1 MGKKAAVVAPG
12 GDNGPNTIF
21 KATYSGV
28 PVYEMLCREVAVMR
42 RRSDAYLNATQILKV
57 AGFDKPQRTRV
68 LEREVQKGEH
78 EKVQGG
84 YGKYQGTWIPIE
96 RGLALAKQYGV
107 EDLLRP
113 IIDYVPT
120 SVSPPPAPKHS
131 VAPPTKSRKEKE
143 RKANKE
149 QGTPSKTGPTS
160 AAALQAQAQL
170 AASRN
175 TNTTRMPEST
185 PDVDTSMKSGEVEES
200 PPITPEEEDSSS
212 QTPSPVVSEAELQ
225 GSSLLNHQHHPSMDV
240 DGINVG
246 IPMGVQMGLLPQM
259 ETLDSISRKRNAAMM
274 MDEDQD
280 QYSQL
285 RRIRGNSAVHTPQGS
300 PRQLAMGLLP
310 ASSSGS
316 GGHGNVN
323 ISSHQPQHQEEPPI
337 GPEGYT
343 DMILN
348 YFVSDSTQIPQIL
361 VSPPHDYDPN
371 SRIDDDGHTAL
382 HWACAMGRVRVVKL
396 LLTAGASI
404 FAGNNAEQTPL
415 MRSVMFSNNYDMRKF
430 PELYELLH
438 RSTLNIDKQ
447 NRTVFHHIA
456 NLALAK
462 GKTHAAKYYM
472 ETILSRLADYPQEL
486 ADVINFQDEEA
497 ETALT
502 IAARARSR
510 RLVKALLD
518 HGADPKIKNRDFKSA
533 EDYILEDE
541 RFRSS
546 PVQPNGN
553 SNNNNGGG
561 PSSSAAGGGRQTSGG
576 GGSGEQKPNTTAN
589 NNEKISFAPQLY
601 SSEAARLT
609 GGTALQDI
617 TSNIQ
622 SLAKSFDNELQG
634 KERDILQAKAMLTSI
649 HTEVTEANK
658 LISKL
663 NEKTSSLEE
672 KKLELNNLQSNL
684 KTKIKENLKKGYE
697 LWLKDELKRDNQFQS
712 LSDEQKENQIGE
724 YKDIKELIDLPI
736 GGQEV
741 VQAEE
746 ERLRWEIEEKR
757 KRRSELVDK
766 FVKVQTEAGTS
777 EQIAKYRRLIA
788 AGCGGSKVE
797 DVDEVMSQLLQTLE
811 GETEQNVYPTQNL
824 TDASWMT

>member
-1 MGKKAAVVAPG
+1 MVKKPVAPG
-12 GDNGPNTIF
+12 GENGPNTIF

-28 PVYEMLCREVAVMR
+28 PVYEMLCRNVAVMR
-42 RRSDAYLNATQILKV
+42 RRADAYLNATQILKV

-113 IIDYVPT
+113 LIDYVPT
-120 SVSPPPAPKHS
+120 SVSPPPAPKHA
-131 VAPPTKSRKEKE
+131 VAPPTKTKKEKE
-143 RKANKE
+143 SKAAKE
-149 QGTPSKTGPTS
+149 ASATPSKTGPTS

-170 AASRN
+170 AASRA
-175 TNTTRMPEST
+175 RMQDST
-185 PDVDTSMKSGEVEES
+185 PDVDTSLRSAEAEES
-200 PPITPEEEDSSS
+200 PSATPEDDDSSS
-212 QTPSPVVSEAELQ
+212 ETPSPVASAAGDAVQERAQ
-225 GSSLLNHQHHPSMDV
+225 QMDV
-240 DGINVG
+240 DGMGMHINMG
-246 IPMGVQMGLLPQM
+246 MPMSMSM
-259 ETLDSISRKRNAAMM
+259 DSLGSGSRKRNAAIM

-280 QYSQL
+280 QYAHL
-285 RRIRGNSAVHTPQGS
+285 RRARGHSAVHTPQGS
-300 PRQLAMGLLP
+300 PRHLGMGM
-310 ASSSGS
+310 GD
-316 GGHGNVN
+316 
-323 ISSHQPQHQEEPPI
+323 EPI
-337 GPEGYT
+337 GPEQYT
-343 DMILN
+343 DIILN
-348 YFVSDSTQIPQIL
+348 YFVSETTQIPQIL

-404 FAGNNAEQTPL
+404 FSGNNAEQTPL

-486 ADVINFQDEEA
+486 ADVINFQDEEG

-518 HGADPKIKNRDFKSA
+518 HGADPKVKNRDFKSA

-546 PVQPNGN
+546 PVQPNGT
-553 SNNNNGGG
+553 GGG
-561 PSSSAAGGGRQTSGG
+561 SSSTRQISGG
-576 GGSGEQKPNTTAN
+576 GLADKTV
-589 NNEKISFAPQLY
+589 FAPQLY
-601 SSEAARLT
+601 TTEAARLA
-609 GGTALQDI
+609 GGQCLQDI
-617 TSNIQ
+617 TAHMQ
-622 SLAKSFDNELQG
+622 SLARSFDAELQG
-634 KERDILQAKAMLTSI
+634 KERDILQAKAMLTNI
-649 HTEVTEANK
+649 HAEVTEASRV
-658 LISKL
+658 ISTL
-663 NEKTSSLEE
+663 TEQSASTDEKRRESESLQATLRGKVGE
-672 KKLELNNLQSNL
+672 S
-684 KTKIKENLKKGYE
+684 LKKGYE
-697 LWLKDELKRDNQFQS
+697 TWLTGQLAREERWKKGESTGEETGDLEELHN
-712 LSDEQKENQIGE
+712 
-724 YKDIKELIDLPI
+724 LPS

-757 KRRSELVDK
+757 RRRGELVRRY
-766 FVKVQTEAGTS
+766 VKAQTEAGTS
-777 EQIAKYRRLIA
+777 EQIAKYRRLIS
-788 AGCGGSKVE
+788 AGCGGISVNE
-797 DVDEVMSQLLQTLE
+797 VDDVMNQLLETLE
-811 GETEQNVYPTQNL
+811 NESERNAYAAIPEVGTAT
-824 TDASWMT
+824 WMS

>member
-1 MGKKAAVVAPG
+1 MGKKTVAQG
-12 GDNGPNTIF
+12 GEAGPNTIF

-28 PVYEMLCREVAVMR
+28 PVYEMLCRDVAVMR

-120 SVSPPPAPKHS
+120 SVSPPPAPKHT
-131 VAPPTKSRKEKE
+131 VAPPTKSRKERE
-143 RKANKE
+143 RKSNKE
-149 QGTPSKTGPTS
+149 QSTPSKTGPTS

-170 AASRN
+170 AASASASASR
-175 TNTTRMPEST
+175 TTHRMQEST
-185 PDVDTSMKSGEVEES
+185 PDVDTSMRSGEVEETPS
-200 PPITPEEEDSSS
+200 ATPEDEDSSS
-212 QTPSPVVSEAELQ
+212 QTPSPVGSEAEL
-225 GSSLLNHQHHPSMDV
+225 GESSLHNHHHHPSMDV
-240 DGINVG
+240 DGIQMG
-246 IPMGVQMGLLPQM
+246 MPLGVQMNLLPQM
-259 ETLDSISRKRNAAMM
+259 ETLDSVSRKRNAATMM
-274 MDEDQD
+274 MDEDQQNQQEQD
-280 QYSQL
+280 HYSQL

-300 PRQLAMGLLP
+300 PRNLSMGLLP

-316 GGHGNVN
+316 GGFHP
-323 ISSHQPQHQEEPPI
+323 HPQDDGSAPI
-337 GPEGYT
+337 GPEAYT

-348 YFVSDSTQIPQIL
+348 YFVSESTQIPQIL
-361 VSPPHDYDPN
+361 VSPPHDYDAN
-371 SRIDDDGHTAL
+371 TRIDEDGHTAL
-382 HWACAMGRVRVVKL
+382 HWACALGRVRVVKL

-404 FAGNNAEQTPL
+404 FIGNNAEQTPL
-415 MRSVMFSNNYDMRKF
+415 MRSVMFSNNYDVRKF

-456 NLALAK
+456 NIALTK

-472 ETILSRLADYPQEL
+472 ETILSRLSDYPQEL
-486 ADVINFQDEEA
+486 ADVINFQDEEG

-510 RLVKALLD
+510 RLVKSLLD

-546 PVQPNGN
+546 PVQQAN
-553 SNNNNGGG
+553 
-561 PSSSAAGGGRQTSGG
+561 GG
-576 GGSGEQKPNTTAN
+576 GGSSRQLSGEQKLGFG
-589 NNEKISFAPQLY
+589 EKDEKKDKDKVSFAPQLY

-609 GGTALQDI
+609 GGSALQDI

-622 SLAKSFDNELQG
+622 SLAKSFDNELKS

-649 HTEVTEANK
+649 HTEVTETNK
-658 LISKL
+658 LIAGL
-663 NEKTSSLEE
+663 NEKTLSIED
-672 KKLELNNLQSNL
+672 KKNELNSLKKNLNV
-684 KTKIKENLKKGYE
+684 KIKKELKKGWE
-697 LWLKDELKRDNQFQS
+697 SWLKDELSRESQWKSGNNGGDNA
-712 LSDEQKENQIGE
+712 
-724 YKDIKELIDLPI
+724 DLEALHNLPS

-757 KRRSELVDK
+757 KRKNELVEK
-766 FVKVQTEAGTS
+766 FVKAQTEAGTS

-797 DVDEVMSQLLQTLE
+797 DVDELMSQLLETLE
-811 GETEQNVYPTQNL
+811 NENEQNVYAAQTETQQDLINVN
-824 TDASWMT
+824 WMT

>member
-1 MGKKAAVVAPG
+1 MGKKAVVAPG
-12 GDNGPNTIF
+12 GENGPNTIF
-21 KATYSGV
+21 KATYR
-28 PVYEMLCREVAVMR
+28 PVYEMLCRDVAVMR
-42 RRSDAYLNATQILKV
+42 RRADAYLNATQILKV

-120 SVSPPPAPKHS
+120 SVSPPPAPKHT

-143 RKANKE
+143 KKGSKE

-170 AASRN
+170 AASR
-175 TNTTRMPEST
+175 TTKRMQEST
-185 PDVDTSMKSGEVEES
+185 PDVDTSMRSGEVEETPS
-200 PPITPEEEDSSS
+200 ATPEDESSS
-212 QTPSPVVSEAELQ
+212 QTPSPVGSEAEADD
-225 GSSLLNHQHHPSMDV
+225 SMQASMEM
-240 DGINVG
+240 DGMNLG
-246 IPMGVQMGLLPQM
+246 LPMGMHMGLLPQM
-259 ETLDSISRKRNAAMM
+259 TEMDTLDSVSRKRSAAMM

-280 QYSQL
+280 QYAQL

-300 PRQLAMGLLP
+300 PRFSGMGLLP

-316 GGHGNVN
+316 GGHLPP
-323 ISSHQPQHQEEPPI
+323 HPQQQPQLADDAPI
-337 GPEGYT
+337 GPEAYT

-348 YFVSDSTQIPQIL
+348 YFVADTSQIPQIL

-456 NLALAK
+456 NLALSK

-486 ADVINFQDEEA
+486 ADVINFQDEDG
-497 ETALT
+497 ETALS

-546 PVQPNGN
+546 PVQPNG
-553 SNNNNGGG
+553 G
-561 PSSSAAGGGRQTSGG
+561 SSSRQLSNTGINGESLNNAK
-576 GGSGEQKPNTTAN
+576 GSSSNAN
-589 NNEKISFAPQLY
+589 DKVIFAPQLY

-622 SLAKSFDNELQG
+622 SLAKSFDSELQR

-649 HTEVTEANK
+649 HTEVTETNK
-658 LISKL
+658 LIASL
-663 NEKTSSLEE
+663 NEKTLTLQE
-672 KKLELNNLQSNL
+672 KKNELSTLQVNLNN
-684 KTKIKENLKKGYE
+684 KIKEQLKKGFE
-697 LWLKDELKRDNQFQS
+697 IWLAHEVSR
-712 LSDEQKENQIGE
+712 EQNWKSGDGQENLNVN
-724 YKDIKELIDLPI
+724 DLKELNDVPN

-746 ERLRWEIEEKR
+746 EKLRWEIEEKR
-757 KRRSELVDK
+757 KRRNELVDK
-766 FVKVQTEAGTS
+766 FVKAQTEAGTS
-777 EQIAKYRRLIA
+777 EQIAKYRKLIA

-797 DVDEVMSQLLQTLE
+797 EVDEVMSQLLQTLE
-811 GETEQNVYPTQNL
+811 SESDPNVYAAQKMNST
-824 TDASWMT
+824 TWTS